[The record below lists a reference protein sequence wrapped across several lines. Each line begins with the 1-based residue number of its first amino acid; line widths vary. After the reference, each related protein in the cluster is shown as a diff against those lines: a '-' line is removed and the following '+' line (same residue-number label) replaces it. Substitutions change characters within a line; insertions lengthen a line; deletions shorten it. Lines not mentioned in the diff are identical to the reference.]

1 MTKKECVTR
10 MHENADKVQVEL
22 TLASVFGEFPRE
34 IQEKYYALWNKEFAD
49 FTNIDDL
56 PPDL

>member
-1 MTKKECVTR
+1 MTQKACVTKTF
-10 MHENADKVQVEL
+10 ENADKVQFTA
-22 TLASVFGEFPRE
+22 TLESAFAKFPRVK
-34 IQEKYYALWNKEFAD
+34 QEKYYALWNKEFAD